1 VLAKSTAVSASLN
14 TTFAWAWTGCIIV
27 PIAAKLA
34 TCGLQTKMSTD
45 PSRTELTL
53 HDDPRLIAGVAAIVS
68 FAAHRCGLSGGAQAG
83 LAAAAAEACRETFPL
98 VNSNGNKEGALKVI
112 VSDFPDRVEIAI
124 EHSGESLPSAG
135 LDTFCNAASGAGSQA
150 GLSGALQ
157 KTNVDRVQYETHDG
171 ISRMTLIKYCDER
184 RAKA

>member
-1 VLAKSTAVSASLN
+1 M
-14 TTFAWAWTGCIIV
+14 GI
-27 PIAAKLA
+27 
-34 TCGLQTKMSTD
+34 D
-45 PSRTELTL
+45 PTRTELTL
-53 HDDPRLIAGVAAIVS
+53 NDDPRLMAGVVAIVS
-68 FAAHRCGLSGGAQAG
+68 FAAHRCGLSSGAQEG

-98 VNSNGNKEGALKVI
+98 VNGNGSKDSSLKVI
-112 VSDFPDRVEIAI
+112 VSDFADRVEVSI

-135 LDTFCNAASGAGSQA
+135 LDTFCDAASSAGSQT

-157 KTNVDRVQYETHDG
+157 KTNVDRVQYETRDG

>member
-1 VLAKSTAVSASLN
+1 MLAKSTAVSASLS
-14 TTFAWAWTGCIIV
+14 TTFVWAWMACIIV

-68 FAAHRCGLSGGAQAG
+68 FAAHRCGLSSGAQAG

-98 VNSNGNKEGALKVI
+98 VNNNGSKDAALKVI
-112 VSDFPDRVEIAI
+112 VSDFPDRVEVAI

-135 LDTFCNAASGAGSQA
+135 LDTFCDAASAGSQA

-157 KTNVDRVQYETHDG
+157 KTNVDRVQYETRDG
-171 ISRMTLIKYCDER
+171 VSRTTLIKYCDER

>member
-14 TTFAWAWTGCIIV
+14 TTFAWAWMACIIV
-27 PIAAKLA
+27 PIVAKLA
-34 TCGLQTKMSTD
+34 TCGLQTKMSAD

-68 FAAHRCGLSGGAQAG
+68 FAAHRCGLSTGAQAG

-98 VNSNGNKEGALKVI
+98 VSNNGSKDSSLKVI
-112 VSDFPDRVEIAI
+112 VSNFPDRVEVAI

-135 LDTFCNAASGAGSQA
+135 LDTFCDAASGAGSLA

-157 KTNVDRVQYETHDG
+157 KTNVDRVQYETRDG
-171 ISRMTLIKYCDER
+171 VSRTTLIKYCDER